1 LKEPVSIKRGS
12 LVSRFLS
19 PERDRPKALSLIRW
33 WVVVCIAAAGLYLG
47 EGVNAEVDLILAVEP
62 AAAVPI
68 AKPDA
73 NRVAAMTLPEPSV
86 AGAGVIQ
93 LTNGDYAR
101 GVLKPAGSNIELMW
115 QAEPFETP
123 LTLPHTS
130 VKTIRFAVPRG
141 SGASKP
147 TEGSPLHVNL
157 DLNRGDF
164 LQGELVSLT
173 PDRLVIE
180 TQIAGRLHLDPR
192 QVRRLTFSGGGRSLL
207 FRGPRGTESWEITGP
222 TFAWNTS
229 AAGGLVSNQPET
241 SVTRNIG
248 IPELAMVELE
258 LAWKGEAR
266 FAVGVGAAQKDKLG
280 TRAFRLEV
288 WKNDLVLLRELVG
301 KAEVKVVKRGLPKDG
316 QIRLKLFLDQKAEQI
331 TVLST
336 DGEQMAQL
344 TLPAAS
350 DGTQKKPVAAIGGD
364 IKPIFADR
372 KGEAKPKPPASKHG
386 EWFALTNHGDQVE
399 LVMLTVGRWD
409 GVVPQ
414 LAGSAT
420 AATILRLGSG
430 ESLPLAGVTFEKAT
444 QELVLEPVAAAEQT
458 TEGTVPDDKGTDTA
472 IRRRVPLSE
481 VQELVSM
488 GTSDAGEPGNMVAAF
503 GDGSRLHGKLSGV
516 SETEV
521 TISNPVLLEPAA
533 CSFSQLMTLGSTERS
548 EGTGDTAADGTA
560 TTTQPEG
567 ATEEESG
574 GRMGTLN
581 LEGLSLKGKLVP
593 NDASQGWLMWQASLA
608 RGAVAIKPG
617 QNGMLVYR
625 EPPPK
630 PTSED
635 LARQA
640 AIDQQQP
647 AGGVVENIFRLFTR
661 PVTPKNPNTK
671 KEGMRHLLHLRSG
684 DVIPCDVKELNAKG
698 AVIASPVTSATLIP
712 NERIKVV
719 EIAPNAKPLAIAKT
733 KRSRLL
739 MLPRIKKKNLP
750 THLVRSHAGDY
761 LRGRLV
767 SLADEKL
774 QIEMALD
781 TRAVELK
788 KVSRI
793 IWLHEDEMLPS
804 PTGKPETVT
813 KKGETEKEAEREEES
828 DAGRGSDAAPT
839 EMAKA
844 EVPGTNELGK
854 SELARRVQA
863 VKSDGGRITF
873 AAETCDMK
881 TLVGANDVLGV
892 CRIDLMDIDRVVFGK
907 TIETEL
913 QSLPFHSWKL
923 STAPDPLDD
932 SELSGGEEGS
942 ESPLVGKLAPD
953 FTLDLLEGGTFKLS
967 GCAGEVVV
975 LDFWAS
981 WCGPCLRSMP
991 VVEKVTT
998 DAGSGVRMVAVNLQ
1012 EAPQRIATVV
1022 KRLGITTTVALD
1034 REGLIAEK
1042 YGASSIPHT
1051 VVVGPDGKVA
1061 KVFVGFSS
1069 SLEEQLRTTIEKLKS
1084 PGGVAKPDT
1093 TD

>member
-1 LKEPVSIKRGS
+1 MIKRRC
-12 LVSRFLS
+12 LDSRFLS

-33 WVVVCIAAAGLYLG
+33 WVVVCIAAAGIWLG
-47 EGVNAEVDLILAVEP
+47 EGVQAEEQEILGVKP
-62 AAAVPI
+62 SAALPVTTQETATP
-68 AKPDA
+68 
-73 NRVAAMTLPEPSV
+73 AAMTLPEPTV
-86 AGAGVIQ
+86 PGAGVIQ

-101 GVLKPAGSNIELMW
+101 GVLKPAARDAKVMW
-115 QAEPFETP
+115 EAQPFETP
-123 LTLPHTS
+123 LAFPQTS
-130 VKTIRFAVPRG
+130 VKTIRFAVPKG
-141 SGASKP
+141 SGASKT

-157 DLNRGDF
+157 DLNRGDY

-180 TQIAGRLHLDPR
+180 TQIAGRLHLHPR

-207 FRGPRGTESWEITGP
+207 FRGPGGPESWEITGP
-222 TFAWNTS
+222 TFAWNS
-229 AAGGLVSNQPET
+229 SPAGGLVSSQPET

-266 FAVGVGAAQKDKLG
+266 FAVGLGATQKDKLG

-336 DGEQMAQL
+336 DGEQLAQL

-350 DGTQKKPVAAIGGD
+350 DETQKRTAAAIGGD

-386 EWFALTNHGDQVE
+386 EWFTLTNHGDVVE
-399 LVMLTVGRWD
+399 LVMLAVGRWD

-414 LAGSAT
+414 SAGST
-420 AATILRLGSG
+420 TTATILRLGSG
-430 ESLPLAGVTFEKAT
+430 ESVPVAGVTFEEST

-458 TEGTVPDDKGTDTA
+458 TEGTVPDDQGPTA
-472 IRRRVPLSE
+472 ATKRRVPLSE
-481 VQELVSM
+481 VQELVST
-488 GTSDAGEPGNMVAAF
+488 GSGDSGEPGSMVAAF
-503 GDGSRLHGKLSGV
+503 GDGSRLHGTLTGV

-521 TISNPVLLEPAA
+521 TVSNPVLIEPAA
-533 CSFSQLMTLGSTERS
+533 CNFSQLMTLGWTEKS
-548 EGTGDTAADGTA
+548 EGTSDTSAEGTAA
-560 TTTQPEG
+560 TTEPEG
-567 ATEEESG
+567 AKEEESG

-581 LEGLSLKGKLVP
+581 LDGLSLKGKLVP

-608 RGAVAIKPG
+608 HGAVAIKPG
-617 QNGMLVYR
+617 QSGTLVYR

-630 PTSED
+630 PTAED

-647 AGGVVENIFRLFTR
+647 PGGVVENIFRMFTR
-661 PVTPKNPNTK
+661 PVTPKSPNSK

-739 MLPRIKKKNLP
+739 MLPRIKKNNPP

-804 PTGKPETVT
+804 SSGKAETSS
-813 KKGETEKEAEREEES
+813 KDGAKEKEAQQEEES

-839 EMAKA
+839 EMVKV
-844 EVPGTNELGK
+844 EVPGTNELAKG
-854 SELARRVQA
+854 ELARRVQA

-892 CRIDLMDIDRVVFGK
+892 CRVDLMDIDRVVFGK
-907 TIETEL
+907 TIESEL

-932 SELSGGEEGS
+932 SEMSGGEEGS
-942 ESPLVGKLAPD
+942 ESPLVGKPAPD
-953 FTLDLLEGGTFKLS
+953 FTLDLLAGGTFKLS
-967 GCAGEVVV
+967 SCAGEVVV

-1012 EAPQRIATVV
+1012 EAPQRIETVV
-1022 KRLGITTTVALD
+1022 KRLGITATVALD

-1093 TD
+1093 TN